1 MAPNGR
7 GAGKAV
13 EKRGP
18 NAQRPGARG
27 RFAGP
32 TRRPAPRRAFLEK
45 EGLSGHFFEVL
56 PREKASAARF
66 APVYAEMNDAFL
78 LYVD

>member
-1 MAPNGR
+1 MRADSRVRLAGR
-7 GAGKAV
+7 RVGG
-13 EKRGP
+13 
-18 NAQRPGARG
+18 
-27 RFAGP
+27 
-32 TRRPAPRRAFLEK
+32 AFLEK

-56 PREKASAARF
+56 PREKASAVRF